1 MLACKGIFAKPS
13 ISQVRI
19 AHGGAAAKAYAVRL
33 SENIISRFTTKV
45 NAFFCKSEKYK
56 IVAYSTS
63 STTVSGG
70 TSSLSGWR
78 YSSRIYLSALAK

>member
-1 MLACKGIFAKPS
+1 MLACKGIFAKPA

-45 NAFFCKSEKYK
+45 NAFFAKAKNIKSSL
-56 IVAYSTS
+56 IPRPQQRFRAVHQ
-63 STTVSGG
+63 VFPDGG
-70 TSSLSGWR
+70 TAHA
-78 YSSRIYLSALAK
+78 YI